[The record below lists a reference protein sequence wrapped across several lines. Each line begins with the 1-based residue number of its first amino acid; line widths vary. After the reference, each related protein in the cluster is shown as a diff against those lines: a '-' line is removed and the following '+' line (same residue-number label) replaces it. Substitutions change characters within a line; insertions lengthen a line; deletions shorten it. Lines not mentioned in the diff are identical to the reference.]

1 MNIALIGFGVVGQ
14 AFVKLLHD
22 TQASL
27 AQHHAFSP
35 RLLAVTSPS
44 RGALYHPEGLDLA
57 ALLSLSKDF
66 SAYPDS
72 AGLERGLSTT
82 ELIKRPDI
90 DAIVEVSP
98 TDLDAGGA
106 GLAHCR
112 LALRSGK
119 HVVTANKGPIAVAYS
134 ILKSQA
140 DEHGVQLR
148 FEATVMS
155 GTPAVQL
162 GFESL
167 RGAGIQR
174 IRGIFNGTT
183 NYILS
188 QMESGQ
194 PYAAALATAQQKG
207 YAETDPT
214 ADVEGHD
221 TLAKVLILAN
231 TLMGGKLRR
240 ADVPCMGITTLNQS
254 DISAA
259 TAQGEHWKLIGSI
272 SRTEDGIKAEVGPQR
287 LPAIDPLAGVS
298 GAYNAITFETDLLGD
313 VTLIGPGAGGRE
325 TAYALLSDL
334 MAIQRGK

>member
-1 MNIALIGFGVVGQ
+1 MNIALIGFGAVGQ
-14 AFVKLLHD
+14 AFAQLLHD
-22 TQASL
+22 THASL
-27 AQHHAFSP
+27 AQHHGFSP
-35 RLLAVTSPS
+35 RLVAVTSPS
-44 RGALYHPEGLDLA
+44 RGALYQSGGLDLA
-57 ALLSLSKDF
+57 ALLSVGKDF
-66 SAYPDS
+66 SAYPDQE
-72 AGLERGLSTT
+72 GLERGLSTT
-82 ELIKRPDI
+82 ALITRPDV
-90 DAIVEVSP
+90 DVIVEVTP

-112 LALRSGK
+112 LALRNAK

-140 DEHGVQLR
+140 QSNGVQLR

-155 GTPAVQL
+155 GTPTLQL
-162 GFESL
+162 GFEGL
-167 RGAGIQR
+167 RGAGIRR
-174 IRGIFNGTT
+174 IRGILNGTT

-194 PYAAALATAQQKG
+194 PYAAALATAQQRG
-207 YAETDPT
+207 YAEADPT

-259 TAQGEHWKLIGSI
+259 TAVSEHWKLIGSI
-272 SRTEDGIKAEVGPQR
+272 SREGEGLKAEVGPQR
-287 LPAIDPLAGVS
+287 LPLLDPLAGIGGV
-298 GAYNAITFETDLLGD
+298 YNAITFETDLLGD

-325 TAYALLSDL
+325 TAYGLLADL
-334 MAIQRGK
+334 LAIYRSA